1 MVHPRPSP
9 AVVRYLPH
17 MIREVTILNVRPGT
31 QIKFERDFSRAIP
44 LIQSIPGYLDHELGR
59 CLETPHR
66 YVLLVDDGVS
76 KITPSNSAN
85 PAPTSNGSGGFITI
99 MIPFQ

>member
-1 MVHPRPSP
+1 MVHPSPSP
-9 AVVRYLPH
+9 AVVRYIPH

-66 YVLLVDDGVS
+66 YVLLVE
-76 KITPSNSAN
+76 
-85 PAPTSNGSGGFITI
+85 
-99 MIPFQ
+99 